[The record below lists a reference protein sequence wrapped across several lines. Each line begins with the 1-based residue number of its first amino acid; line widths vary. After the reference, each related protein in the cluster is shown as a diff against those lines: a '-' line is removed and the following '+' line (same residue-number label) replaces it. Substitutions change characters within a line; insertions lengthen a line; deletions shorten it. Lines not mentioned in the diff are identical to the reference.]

1 MMFETILVATDGSH
15 SAEKAVEFAVALA
28 KRHDSKLVI
37 CTVTRERLAMID
49 RDPGEPNP
57 IDVDPRSSLSRG
69 QADQG
74 AEILR
79 RGEQA
84 AKVAGLA
91 NYELREIYGT
101 NTGAAIVKE
110 AEAMRADHIVVGS
123 VGETG
128 LARLLMGSVAGSVV
142 HHAHCPVTVVR

>member
-1 MMFETILVATDGSH
+1 VFETILVATDGSH
-15 SAEKAVEFAVALA
+15 PAERAVEFAAEFA

-37 CTVTRERLAMID
+37 CTVTRERLAKVS
-49 RDPGEPNP
+49 RGGEPNP
-57 IDVDPRSSLSRG
+57 EPVDTSFTKG
-69 QADQG
+69 QADQA
-74 AEILR
+74 AEVLR
-79 RGEQA
+79 RAEQA
-84 AKVAGLA
+84 AKAAGVQ

-110 AEAMRADHIVVGS
+110 AEAAGADHVVVGS

-128 LARLLMGSVAGSVV
+128 LTRLLMGSVAATVV

>member
-1 MMFETILVATDGSH
+1 MFQTILVATDGSK
-15 SAEKAVEFAVALA
+15 SAGKAVEFAAVLA
-28 KRHDSKLVI
+28 KEHGSRLVI
-37 CTVTRERLAMID
+37 CTVTRERIVD
-49 RDPGEPNP
+49 TPRSQTEPNP
-57 IDVDPRSSLSRG
+57 IPVASSFTKG
-69 QADQG
+69 QADQA
-74 AEILR
+74 AEVLR

-84 AKVAGLA
+84 AKAAGVQD
-91 NYELREIYGT
+91 YELREIYGA

-110 AEAMRADHIVVGS
+110 AEACGADHVVVGS